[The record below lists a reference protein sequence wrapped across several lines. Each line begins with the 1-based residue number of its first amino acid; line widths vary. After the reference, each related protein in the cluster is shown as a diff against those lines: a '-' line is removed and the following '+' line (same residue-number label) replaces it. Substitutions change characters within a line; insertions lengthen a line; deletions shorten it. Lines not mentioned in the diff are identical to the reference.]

1 MRQRSR
7 KRQLSWASIC
17 LDGTVNPFD
26 DDNGSFF
33 VLVNDGAQHS
43 LWPTFADIPDGW
55 RVTRRDGWD
64 VPAMPDVRP
73 AAPPRRF
80 GQLLS
85 PTSASSQPRPI
96 CHCDAMQRRSR
107 APTYT
112 TSRHSAGS
120 RAARTYC
127 PARQLIADQT
137 SRGCRTAISQL
148 ADRVRALASDATR
161 M

>member
-33 VLVNDGAQHS
+33 VLVNDEAQHS

-96 CHCDAMQRRSR
+96 HHCDAMQRRSR
-107 APTYT
+107 APNVYNKSTFGRQ
-112 TSRHSAGS
+112 SRGQDVLSGIVNSSRIKTVRVEGVRVAWERS
-120 RAARTYC
+120 RARHC
-127 PARQLIADQT
+127 H
-137 SRGCRTAISQL
+137 
-148 ADRVRALASDATR
+148 
-161 M
+161 

>member
-1 MRQRSR
+1 M
-7 KRQLSWASIC
+7 SWASIC

-33 VLVNDGAQHS
+33 VLVNDGAQQS

-73 AAPPRRF
+73 AAPPRGF

-85 PTSASSQPRPI
+85 ATSASSQPRPI
-96 CHCDAMQRRSR
+96 HHCDAMQRRSR
-107 APTYT
+107 APNVYNKSTFGRQ
-112 TSRHSAGS
+112 SRGQDVLSGIVNSSRIKTVRVEGVRVAWERS
-120 RAARTYC
+120 RARHC
-127 PARQLIADQT
+127 H
-137 SRGCRTAISQL
+137 
-148 ADRVRALASDATR
+148 
-161 M
+161 

>member
-33 VLVNDGAQHS
+33 VLVNDGAQQS

-73 AAPPRRF
+73 AAPPRGF

-85 PTSASSQPRPI
+85 ATSASSQPRPI
-96 CHCDAMQRRSR
+96 HHCDAMQRRSR
-107 APTYT
+107 APNVYNKSTFGRQ
-112 TSRHSAGS
+112 SRGQDVLSGIVNSSRIKTVRVEGVRVAWEWS
-120 RAARTYC
+120 RARHC
-127 PARQLIADQT
+127 H
-137 SRGCRTAISQL
+137 
-148 ADRVRALASDATR
+148 
-161 M
+161 